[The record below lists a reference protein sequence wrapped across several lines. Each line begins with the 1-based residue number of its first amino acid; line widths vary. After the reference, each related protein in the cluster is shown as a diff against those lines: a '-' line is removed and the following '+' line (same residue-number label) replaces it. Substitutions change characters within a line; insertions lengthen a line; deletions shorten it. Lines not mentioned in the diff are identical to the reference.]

1 MQTEQGAEGCRRN
14 SRRWHRQGNCDQD
27 HLFIICNDSSRCAAV
42 VDGLTVTSVS
52 QEMTQICNSDYAVIQ
67 NDRYER
73 RTKYRFWQRPNIYSL
88 VGVLLARCTCSAS
101 PYGNDK
107 LQSSMHRRGQDT
119 CSPPPGGC
127 GAGLW
132 SETSCECKC
141 IPTYCYDAI
150 FQSCATFGN
159 CPNDFEGCTPT
170 VDCPY
175 YPNPAT
181 GLCESSP
188 NVIQGVFTIYSTEL
202 ECCEDNYSWDPSTCI
217 TETLAPSSRPTV
229 LPVTTEVP
237 SSILRNGM
245 VLPEIPM
252 RLLNLSTEVELN
264 NVQLSKVKDSV
275 RDAAERGVE
284 GFHVTILSVD
294 IDDQIFWEDRR
305 TLLRSEGT
313 FIASDANNQRKLESI
328 LTLWVKITVSSW
340 GQSPNTVRSRVLS
353 AMQTQKYQIADT
365 LAETLGPNVYT
376 SDVYLEIE
384 GYRTTTSPSPASP
397 FNSAI
402 MTTPKVTAEEGKDSG
417 KYLPLWIVI
426 IFSFLFVVV
435 GGSLLMWQRKRDER
449 SEQVSAVTIQ
459 QMPHDRER
467 ERPRRVRVSK
477 SEFHLSEQTLKV
489 KNNSFTDEEQVRNEE
504 NLMRSYAQRRRE
516 EADQNEDG
524 YDGGNSSFLYSE
536 GAVSTD
542 SSWVFEAERV
552 DGVDVDEDSKDGE
565 SVLGMLYYAGASSSS
580 SEDADNNGITSG
592 GVGSTQHSRRSRSS
606 RSSARM
612 SRRSSRSNKSRST
625 KSKSSNSQ
633 RPRRRKPSL
642 QTLGEEEPQL
652 PVRRSKP
659 DPDGHEGSTIES
671 IPMQHYPTSERNDT
685 VSGGASIGQSTMQS
699 TILSEDDVF
708 FQSQR
713 LDIQG
718 NHNSN
723 MCGSSLNDEVSLTVN
738 SSGEFTLD

>member
-1 MQTEQGAEGCRRN
+1 
-14 SRRWHRQGNCDQD
+14 
-27 HLFIICNDSSRCAAV
+27 
-42 VDGLTVTSVS
+42 
-52 QEMTQICNSDYAVIQ
+52 
-67 NDRYER
+67 
-73 RTKYRFWQRPNIYSL
+73 
-88 VGVLLARCTCSAS
+88 
-101 PYGNDK
+101 
-107 LQSSMHRRGQDT
+107 
-119 CSPPPGGC
+119 
-127 GAGLW
+127 
-132 SETSCECKC
+132 
-141 IPTYCYDAI
+141 
-150 FQSCATFGN
+150 
-159 CPNDFEGCTPT
+159 
-170 VDCPY
+170 
-175 YPNPAT
+175 
-181 GLCESSP
+181 
-188 NVIQGVFTIYSTEL
+188 
-202 ECCEDNYSWDPSTCI
+202 
-217 TETLAPSSRPTV
+217 
-229 LPVTTEVP
+229 
-237 SSILRNGM
+237 M

-252 RLLNLSTEVELN
+252 RLLNLSTEVKLN

-284 GFHVTILSVD
+284 GFDVTILSVD

-353 AMQTQKYQIADT
+353 AIQTQKYQIADT

-489 KNNSFTDEEQVRNEE
+489 KNNSFTDEEQVRNED

-580 SEDADNNGITSG
+580 SEDEDNNGITSG

-642 QTLGEEEPQL
+642 QTLGEEELQL
-652 PVRRSKP
+652 PARRSKP

-713 LDIQG
+713 LDIKG